1 MVLCNQMIHDPERNN
16 ESNEER
22 GKGGLPGVD
31 PIRKPCTS
39 RTLTWRFSEPSLVA
53 AMAQAQALDGAV
65 CSDAVVWVEMAAEM
79 VGETAV
85 EVEMPAEMEMAAE
98 VVGEMAAEMEMEGEV
113 EAFGVGS

>member
-1 MVLCNQMIHDPERNN
+1 MIHDPERNN
-16 ESNEER
+16 ESNKER

-65 CSDAVVWVEMAAEM
+65 YSDAVVWVEMAADL
-79 VGETAV
+79 VRDAAAY
-85 EVEMPAEMEMAAE
+85 VEMPAEIEMSAE
-98 VVGEMAAEMEMEGEV
+98 VVGEMSADMEMEGEV

>member
-1 MVLCNQMIHDPERNN
+1 MIHDPERNN

-79 VGETAV
+79 
-85 EVEMPAEMEMAAE
+85 EMAAE

>member
-65 CSDAVVWVEMAAEM
+65 CSDAVVWVEM
-79 VGETAV
+79 VGETVA